1 MGYPPRVDDDASDD
15 NFTVLQSNREYFLTQ
30 DEDGF
35 AIWSVRS
42 DNEDPVLTFPAGE
55 ESSEDALAAFRRE
68 TRLAR
73 WSGVLMSAS
82 IAAAVVW
89 ILAAAATEVVE
100 WGSFRQAFLTA
111 SDRSWQPA
119 FVARAIESI
128 AYSMFVASVGLSVVL
143 WLHRRYRREG

>member
-1 MGYPPRVDDDASDD
+1 MDADAPGD
-15 NFTVLQSNREYFLTQ
+15 NFTVLESNQEYFLTQ

-42 DNEDPVLTFPAGE
+42 DNTDPVLTFPWGE
-55 ESSEDALAAFRRE
+55 DGRDDALAAFRKE

-89 ILAAAATEVVE
+89 ILAAAATEIVD
-100 WGSFRQAFLTA
+100 WGSFREAFLTA

-128 AYSMFVASVGLSVVL
+128 AYSMFVSAVGLFVVL